1 MGQAATGLGK
11 KSTLAS
17 GAPGIR
23 IPTNANNSQGQVLS
37 PMLAKGKYLL
47 LFERSFW
54 LFKYNYL
61 FIK

>member
-47 LFERSFW
+47 LFERSF
-54 LFKYNYL
+54 
-61 FIK
+61 